1 MSIASRSYSALAAE
15 EAKACLANLLSFID
29 APDSYTE
36 EMHKLGVLLGKLL
49 SQKIPSTTPCLL
61 VATAEDADYLG
72 RGIYDCLKQA
82 HPTKAAVF
90 WNNHYT
96 IPGGGSIAP
105 VVHKFLEP
113 GYQNAEVLII
123 AKSVISGSC
132 VVRTNLLELIDT
144 LSPQKIFIVSP
155 IMHRQSEAWLRQ
167 EFPLTISEKFEFMVF
182 ATDTERTESG
192 EVKPG
197 IGGEIYPLLG
207 LADQPARVGFMP
219 KLVQELAALS

>member
-1 MSIASRSYSALAAE
+1 MSMVNRSYSALAAE
-15 EAKACLANLLSFID
+15 EAKACLGNLLSFVD

-36 EMHKLGVLLGKLL
+36 EMHKLGMLLGKLL
-49 SQKIPSTTPCLL
+49 SEKIPSTTPCLL

-113 GYQNAEVLII
+113 GYESAEVLII

-155 IMHRQSEAWLRQ
+155 VMYRQSEEWLRQ
-167 EFPLTISEKFEFMVF
+167 EFPCAISEKFEFMVF
-182 ATDTERTESG
+182 ATDAERTESG

-197 IGGEIYPLLG
+197 IGGEVYPLLG
-207 LADQPARVGFMP
+207 LADQPARFGFMP
-219 KLVQELAALS
+219 KLVQELAAL